1 MKLYNTG
8 SRTIEEIAPLTP
20 PEIKLYACGP
30 TVYDYTHLGHLR
42 KYTMDDV
49 LIRTLRHAGFK
60 VKHVENITDVGHLVS
75 DGDTG
80 EDKME
85 KGARKYNK
93 TVWELAKEFE
103 AYYWDSMTKMGN
115 VKPDVVC
122 RATEHVPE
130 QIALIQTLEQKGIA
144 YVIEDGVYFD
154 TSKFPAYADL
164 AKLQIEDLKEGAR
177 VEAAVGKKNITDF
190 ALWKFS
196 PKDEKRQM
204 EWDSPWGKGFP
215 GWHIECSAMSMKY
228 LGDQLDI
235 HTGGIEHIPVHHTN
249 EIAQSEAATGK
260 HPFVKYWVHHNMLL
274 VDDQKMSKS
283 LGNFFTIEDVI
294 KKGFSPMAL
303 RMLFISAHYKSE
315 LNFTWE
321 NLAAMQIAYEKL
333 VKFMLDFKNETERT
347 TLSED
352 KLKQIDELRAKFFG
366 FMEDDLNTPMANA
379 TIWEVVKSNIPGRDK
394 YDLLVEFDQVLGL
407 QLTEA
412 VMALEATPAIEAP
425 AEVKSLAQQR
435 VTARTANDFV
445 TADAL
450 RDQIAQQGWI
460 VMDTP
465 YGYSLT
471 KSK

>member
-1 MKLYNTG
+1 
-8 SRTIEEIAPLTP
+8 
-20 PEIKLYACGP
+20 
-30 TVYDYTHLGHLR
+30 
-42 KYTMDDV
+42 MDDV